1 MFKQLN
7 SFFKQYISVLCML
20 MMLVTTANAT
30 DIVVSVDRN
39 PVVQNESFKLLF
51 NASES
56 PDNDPDFSPLNEK
69 LKVLNQ
75 RKNTKSSWVN
85 GQSSSQITWAL
96 DVLAKEA
103 GELVIPSVSFGDDV
117 TAPLK
122 ITVVD
127 NAAAS
132 TASSTDE
139 LFLEVEANTE
149 EAYVQS
155 QILYTVRL
163 YQRVQL
169 EQASL
174 TEPTLENA
182 IVEKLGEDKQYS
194 TQINGVNYSV
204 FERVYA
210 IFPQQSGAINIPPLE
225 LTARIVTNER
235 PFQFGSVFNQHRMKT
250 KLISSK
256 GVDVNVLPIPDTF
269 TAAHWLA
276 AKNIHV
282 QQTWSNEELTVPV
295 GEPLTRTLTVLA
307 EGVSSSQLP
316 DLVTEHTS
324 EDIKMYPDQPMLRDQ
339 KKVEG
344 VIALR
349 EQKVAIIPSKAG
361 EYEIPAISI
370 PWFNT
375 ETHQMEMA
383 TIPAVTVTAVAS
395 MNSVEAGAKL
405 QAAEPVVV
413 EATALVQEKY
423 TGFWM
428 WAAIVLAL
436 GWLITIIWMIA
447 QRRNKKSAEGS
458 YTLPK
463 SKKVSLKE
471 LRKACVEN
479 NAQDAMKALLNWA
492 ESQYGT
498 RQINSLNLYINNDLK
513 AEINRLN
520 ETLYANKKL
529 VWEGSTLIQ
538 LVEENTKSNAVEDIT
553 TEPLQALH
561 KI

>member
-1 MFKQLN
+1 
-7 SFFKQYISVLCML
+7 ML
-20 MMLVTTANAT
+20 MMLVTTANAA

-210 IFPQQSGAINIPPLE
+210 IFPQQSGARKIC
-225 LTARIVTNER
+225 
-235 PFQFGSVFNQHRMKT
+235 GKT
-250 KLISSK
+250 
-256 GVDVNVLPIPDTF
+256 
-269 TAAHWLA
+269 
-276 AKNIHV
+276 
-282 QQTWSNEELTVPV
+282 
-295 GEPLTRTLTVLA
+295 
-307 EGVSSSQLP
+307 
-316 DLVTEHTS
+316 
-324 EDIKMYPDQPMLRDQ
+324 
-339 KKVEG
+339 
-344 VIALR
+344 
-349 EQKVAIIPSKAG
+349 
-361 EYEIPAISI
+361 
-370 PWFNT
+370 
-375 ETHQMEMA
+375 
-383 TIPAVTVTAVAS
+383 
-395 MNSVEAGAKL
+395 
-405 QAAEPVVV
+405 
-413 EATALVQEKY
+413 
-423 TGFWM
+423 
-428 WAAIVLAL
+428 
-436 GWLITIIWMIA
+436 
-447 QRRNKKSAEGS
+447 
-458 YTLPK
+458 
-463 SKKVSLKE
+463 
-471 LRKACVEN
+471 
-479 NAQDAMKALLNWA
+479 
-492 ESQYGT
+492 
-498 RQINSLNLYINNDLK
+498 
-513 AEINRLN
+513 
-520 ETLYANKKL
+520 
-529 VWEGSTLIQ
+529 
-538 LVEENTKSNAVEDIT
+538 
-553 TEPLQALH
+553 
-561 KI
+561 